1 MRFFTFLTLV
11 LCTVLVCALPFIV
24 AYAPEQAA
32 QQGHVLLTIGF
43 FAPLIGLG
51 AMVVLCDD

>member
-1 MRFFTFLTLV
+1 MKFFAFLTLV
-11 LCTVLVCALPFIV
+11 LCTVLVCAWPFIV
-24 AYAPEQAA
+24 AHAPDAAA

>member
-1 MRFFTFLTLV
+1 MKFFAFITLV
-11 LCTVLVCALPFIV
+11 LCTVLVCSLPFIV

-32 QQGHVLLTIGF
+32 QPGHVLISVGF

-51 AMVVLCDD
+51 AMVILCDD

>member
-1 MRFFTFLTLV
+1 MRFFAFLTLV
-11 LCTVLVCALPFIV
+11 LCTILVCSLPFIV

-32 QQGHVLLTIGF
+32 HQGHVLLTIGF

-51 AMVVLCDD
+51 SMVILCDN

>member
-1 MRFFTFLTLV
+1 MRFFTFLTLG
-11 LCTVLVCALPFIV
+11 LCTVLVCSLPFIV

>member
-1 MRFFTFLTLV
+1 MKFFACLTLV

-24 AYAPEQAA
+24 AHAPDAAA

>member
-1 MRFFTFLTLV
+1 MNFFAILTLV
-11 LCTVLVCALPFIV
+11 LCTVLVCSLPFIV

-32 QQGHVLLTIGF
+32 EQGHVLMTIGF

-51 AMVVLCDD
+51 SMVVLCDD

>member
-1 MRFFTFLTLV
+1 MRFFAFITLV
-11 LCTVLVCALPFIV
+11 LCTVLVCSLPFVV

-32 QQGHVLLTIGF
+32 QQGHVLMTIGF

-51 AMVVLCDD
+51 AMVALCDD

>member
-1 MRFFTFLTLV
+1 MKFFAFVTLV

-24 AYAPEQAA
+24 AHAPDAAA

>member
-1 MRFFTFLTLV
+1 MKFFAFLTLV

-24 AYAPEQAA
+24 AHAPDAA
-32 QQGHVLLTIGF
+32 AHQGHILLTSGF